1 MILLP
6 IPENRPTRSEPTVN
20 TIPAIATAI
29 PAAIRP
35 YSIAVAPFLQ
45 RIKASFFAQSC
56 KECGIEIPSD
66 HANQAK
72 VLAGHSRFCEAMI
85 EGKRLREEAG
95 INEEELQMMMDD
107 DDGGDGS
114 WREEQFATSEHDEGN
129 EATSNR
135 DYDSE
140 NGDLIEEEN
149 EDGSRQDSGRSR

>member
-1 MILLP
+1 MKAFIYLVYFYHL
-6 IPENRPTRSEPTVN
+6 VVW
-20 TIPAIATAI
+20 
-29 PAAIRP
+29 
-35 YSIAVAPFLQ
+35 YAPLVCRVQMDAYRESRLRKYAFYH
-45 RIKASFFAQSC
+45 RC